1 MDDIFFMY
9 HTLDKFI
16 KTPFF
21 HHIYIYILLNNT
33 HSLLPLQKN
42 DIKKSRAGR
51 KTIIKQWRRERN
63 ELLPKLNSGGGYDPS
78 NQDSNNWIKIK
89 YKSIYKNN

>member
-51 KTIIKQWRRERN
+51 KTIIKQ
-63 ELLPKLNSGGGYDPS
+63 
-78 NQDSNNWIKIK
+78 
-89 YKSIYKNN
+89 